1 MGQVIWAPS
10 ALRDIDLI
18 AEYIARDSP
27 EQASLF
33 VTRLIET
40 TDRLGEFPLSGRV
53 IPEIRR
59 SACRETFCGGY
70 RIMYRI
76 EGDEVWITG
85 IVHGAQK
92 HRPKGHG

>member
-18 AEYIARDSP
+18 AEYIARDST

-33 VTRLIET
+33 VTRLIQA
-40 TDRLGEFPLSGRV
+40 TDRLGEFPGSGRI
-53 IPEIRR
+53 IPEIRNT
-59 SACRETFCGGY
+59 ACREIICSAY

-85 IVHGAQK
+85 VVHGAQK
-92 HRPKGHG
+92 FRAKSRG

>member
-18 AEYIARDSP
+18 AEYIARDSA

-33 VTRLIET
+33 VARLIEA
-40 TDRLGEFPLSGRV
+40 TDRLGEFPLSGRI
-53 IPEIRR
+53 IPEIRKA
-59 SACRETFCGGY
+59 ACREIVCGAY

-85 IVHGAQK
+85 VVHGAQK
-92 HRPKGHG
+92 MRPRGRG